1 MTVLGHVP
9 GVSVPSGLT
18 TSWACY
24 LPASQLG
31 PRGLGMRLPG
41 LAWGAGQ
48 EEVTSQLAHEGREG
62 VRHWRRERK
71 TFQGTETAPAKHG
84 RQKKKRHSRFQR
96 AK

>member
-1 MTVLGHVP
+1 MTLTVLGHVP
-9 GVSVPSGLT
+9 GVSVPSVLT

-41 LAWGAGQ
+41 LAWGSGQ

-71 TFQGTETAPAKHG
+71 IPGHRNSTCKAWEA
-84 RQKKKRHSRFQR
+84 KKKKNAQQV
-96 AK
+96 